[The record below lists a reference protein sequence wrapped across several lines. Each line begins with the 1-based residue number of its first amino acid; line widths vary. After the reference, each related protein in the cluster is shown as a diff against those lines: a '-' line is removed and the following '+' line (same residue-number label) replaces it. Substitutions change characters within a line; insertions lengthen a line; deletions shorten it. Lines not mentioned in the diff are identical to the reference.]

1 MMLKVV
7 IVTDGPYGDRA
18 FETINEL
25 FDTAFIEMETPEA
38 MFIEEI
44 DIPERDL
51 KIIESANIL
60 ITYTTHPDVTLI
72 LTEMFHDKVDWM
84 AIASWKG
91 DGFKNQ
97 LESHGNVTCPYIM
110 WNSKKTAIPHGM
122 NLYQKLGNLKY
133 F

>member
-25 FDTAFIEMETPEA
+25 FDTAFIEIEKPEA

-44 DIPERDL
+44 EITKRDL

-60 ITYTTHPDVTLI
+60 ITIYNT
-72 LTEMFHDKVDWM
+72 
-84 AIASWKG
+84 S
-91 DGFKNQ
+91 
-97 LESHGNVTCPYIM
+97 
-110 WNSKKTAIPHGM
+110 
-122 NLYQKLGNLKY
+122 
-133 F
+133 